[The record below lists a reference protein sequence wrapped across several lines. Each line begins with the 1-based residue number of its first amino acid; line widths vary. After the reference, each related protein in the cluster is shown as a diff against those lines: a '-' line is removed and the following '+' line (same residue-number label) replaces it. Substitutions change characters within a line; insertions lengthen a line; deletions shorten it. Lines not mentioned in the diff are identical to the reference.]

1 MVQVVPMMGKTTLQ
15 PLQLSLDLHQG
26 GWVVQARE
34 LMNSVVQFGIP
45 LSAPRSLHSSSPQA
59 HIFGPL
65 MRCTFL
71 PNFHYLYL
79 GL

>member
-34 LMNSVVQFGIP
+34 LMNSVV
-45 LSAPRSLHSSSPQA
+45 
-59 HIFGPL
+59 
-65 MRCTFL
+65 
-71 PNFHYLYL
+71 
-79 GL
+79 